1 MGKRSAEHQLCPVD
15 AMLLVEWKVV
25 AIAVGFVQQP
35 LLWIASC
42 PLPVSHIGGNQLTS
56 NFYRISSLISP
67 INFAYRRLRKYTMLV
82 GSKLQHAVIVLLVA
96 AEGLQISVSQNF
108 PFDFLLRIP
117 KLYLDAACVTRK

>member
-15 AMLLVEWKVV
+15 AMLLAEWKDV

-35 LLWIASC
+35 LLRIASC

-96 AEGLQISVSQNF
+96 AEVLQISV
-108 PFDFLLRIP
+108 FLNL
-117 KLYLDAACVTRK
+117 